1 MSMAAP
7 PRIRVQLV
15 IDSLTHGGAEML
27 LSDFALGAPKAGIDL
42 AVAYLAEREE
52 SAAAAPLRAAGIE
65 PVLLPMTR
73 LWNPA
78 GLWRVRRH
86 LARTR
91 PDLVHTHLAY
101 ADLLG
106 GLAARSLGI
115 PAVSTLHVMEWEGGR
130 RESVKGRLFAWAR
143 RRCAA
148 RVIAV
153 SETARRAYLETGW
166 DAPEHVE
173 TVHNGIAREAE
184 AGAGP
189 AVRAE
194 LGIGADEVVAAT
206 ISVLRAG
213 KGHDAAIAAVG
224 ALRARHPRLRLLIVG
239 TGPARPEIER
249 LAAPL
254 GAAAVLTGHRADVM
268 RVLDAVDVVVHPS
281 RVDAF
286 PTALLEAM
294 AAGVPVVA
302 TAVGGIPE
310 IVEPGRTGILVDAPP
325 DVEALTRALEGLVAD
340 PALRRRLGEAGR
352 ERRGREFTAEH
363 WARRTRAVY
372 EAALGRRGAAASV
385 PPGAVLDGAPP
396 SQGGRRRIR
405 RA

>member
-1 MSMAAP
+1 MTAP
-7 PRIRVQLV
+7 PRIRAQLI
-15 IDSLTHGGAEML
+15 IDSLAHGGAEML
-27 LSDFALGAPKAGIDL
+27 LSDFALGAPRAGIDL
-42 AVAYLAEREE
+42 AVVYLADREE
-52 SAAAAPLRAAGIE
+52 SAAAAPLRAAGVE

-91 PDLVHTHLAY
+91 PDLVHTHLDY

-106 GLAARSLGI
+106 GVAARSLGI

-130 RESVKGRLFAWAR
+130 RE
-143 RRCAA
+143 
-148 RVIAV
+148 
-153 SETARRAYLETGW
+153 
-166 DAPEHVE
+166 
-173 TVHNGIAREAE
+173 AE

-194 LGIGADEVVAAT
+194 LGIGPDEVIAAT
-206 ISVLRAG
+206 VSVLRPG
-213 KGHDAAIAAVG
+213 KGHDAAIAAVR
-224 ALRARHPRLRLLIVG
+224 ALRARHPQLRLLIMG

-249 LAAPL
+249 LAGPL
-254 GAAAVLTGHRADVM
+254 GPAAVLTGHRADVM

-310 IVEPGRTGILVDAPP
+310 IVEPRRTGILIDAPP
-325 DVEALTRALEGLVAD
+325 RVDALTQALEALVAD

-352 ERRGREFTAEH
+352 ERRAREFTAER

-372 EAALGRRGAAASV
+372 EAALGRGAGAAAPA
-385 PPGAVLDGAPP
+385 PPDAVLDGRPP
-396 SQGGRRRIR
+396 AQAGRRRMR